1 MNFQVTNH
9 NLQVDT
15 VNILGVSSSSI
26 FLVGD
31 TQNICLTSYFDT
43 PPEALIIGPFVPLTT
58 E

>member
-9 NLQVDT
+9 NLQVDNI
-15 VNILGVSSSSI
+15 NILGVSSSSI

-31 TQNICLTSYFDT
+31 TQNICLSSYFDT
-43 PPEALIIGPFVPLTT
+43 PAESLIIGPFVPLTT